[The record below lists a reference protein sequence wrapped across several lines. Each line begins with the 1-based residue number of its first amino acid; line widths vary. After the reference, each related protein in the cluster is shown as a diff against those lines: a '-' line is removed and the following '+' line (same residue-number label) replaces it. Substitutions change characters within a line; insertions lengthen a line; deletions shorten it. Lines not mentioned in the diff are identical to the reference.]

1 MEEMRMRRGG
11 RSESDD
17 MYTRL
22 DGTTLRPLFP
32 FRFVSFCFSFVP
44 VSVDFPPPP
53 PPLSCQCLNTSN
65 RYAHGKPQ
73 AASCYANGEVEVDGL
88 SRRGGRAHV
97 QLLAWMKMLVESKLP
112 MIRVENGII

>member
-1 MEEMRMRRGG
+1 MRRGG

-53 PPLSCQCLNTSN
+53 PHY
-65 RYAHGKPQ
+65 R
-73 AASCYANGEVEVDGL
+73 ANV
-88 SRRGGRAHV
+88 
-97 QLLAWMKMLVESKLP
+97 
-112 MIRVENGII
+112 

>member
-53 PPLSCQCLNTSN
+53 PIIVPMSEHLESLRTWQTTS
-65 RYAHGKPQ
+65 RK
-73 AASCYANGEVEVDGL
+73 
-88 SRRGGRAHV
+88 
-97 QLLAWMKMLVESKLP
+97 LLRE
-112 MIRVENGII
+112 R